1 MRAFKTALAVLICIG
16 LSSLAPQLSPFFMSL
31 AAIITM
37 QVSTSDSLKMGRA
50 RVIGTAVG
58 AIIGLGF
65 TLILPENPLLSALG
79 VWVLILIM
87 NRLHWNT
94 ATQIST
100 FVFLAIMVNMN
111 GQDPFVYS
119 ISRFIDTLIGVLIG
133 IGVNY
138 AVFPYN
144 NFKTIQEQTEALFQM
159 MTTYM
164 VPHLEA
170 DLNRMKPKAI
180 EELPEIRIKI
190 LTLRDQLTL
199 YKEEAQVKKR
209 DKDLIAPYEERFEV
223 LWDIF
228 EHMKHLNLLSMAIQ
242 KSDSDDDWN
251 TDEDAVVPLQE
262 LFIVYRYHLNQIELD
277 LKAQRMTGF

>member
-16 LSSLAPQLSPFFMSL
+16 LSSLTQQLSPFFMSL

-37 QVSTSDSLKMGRA
+37 QVSTADSLKMGRA

-58 AIIGLGF
+58 TIIGLSF
-65 TLILPENPLLSALG
+65 TLVLPENPFLSALG

-94 ATQIST
+94 AIQIST
-100 FVFLAIMVNMN
+100 FVFLAIMVNMH

-119 ISRFIDTLIGVLIG
+119 ASRFIDTFIGVLIG

-138 AVFPYN
+138 GVFPYN

-164 VPHLEA
+164 VPHLET
-170 DLNRMKPKAI
+170 DLNSMKPRMI
-180 EELPEIRIKI
+180 EELPEIRVKI
-190 LTLRDQLTL
+190 LALRDQLKL

-209 DKDLIAPYEERFEV
+209 DKDLIAPYEEKFEV

-228 EHMKHLNLLSMAIQ
+228 EHMKHLNLLAVAIQ
-242 KSDSDDDWN
+242 NADTDNDWQTDDG
-251 TDEDAVVPLQE
+251 AVVSLQE
-262 LFIVYRYHLNQIELD
+262 LFIVYKYHLNQIERD
-277 LKAQRMTGF
+277 LKTQ

>member
-1 MRAFKTALAVLICIG
+1 MRAFKTALAVLLCMG
-16 LSSLAPQLSPFFMSL
+16 LSSVAPSLSPFFMCL

-58 AIIGLGF
+58 AIIGLSF
-65 TLILPENPLLSALG
+65 TLVLPENPILSALG
-79 VWVLILIM
+79 VWILILIM

-94 ATQIST
+94 AIQIST

-111 GQDPFVYS
+111 GQDPFIYS
-119 ISRFIDTLIGVLIG
+119 ASRFIDTLIGVLIG

-138 AVFPYN
+138 FVFPYN
-144 NFKTIQEQTEALFQM
+144 NFKTIEEETEALFTM

-164 VPHLEA
+164 VPHLEK
-170 DLNRMKPKAI
+170 DLDQLKPSPI
-180 EELPEIRIKI
+180 EALPEIRIKI
-190 LTLRDQLTL
+190 LALRDELKL

-209 DKDLIAPYEERFEV
+209 DKDLIAPYEEKFEI

-228 EHMKHLNLLSMAIQ
+228 EHMKHLNLLAVAIQ
-242 KSDSDDDWN
+242 NADTDNDWQ
-251 TDEDAVVPLQE
+251 TDEGAVVPLQE
-262 LFIVYRYHLNQIELD
+262 LFIVYKYHLNQIEMD
-277 LKAQRMTGF
+277 LKSQGM